1 MAAKQGDVAMKA
13 RTRLLLPLAAITLLA
28 GCASMDDRTAISP
41 RDGEVHMV
49 NDAEYIAVVENM
61 AARRGVKVEWVNPP
75 KVRTG
80 DD

>member
-1 MAAKQGDVAMKA
+1 MTA
-13 RTRLLLPLAAITLLA
+13 RTRLLLPLAATCLLA
-28 GCASMDDRTAISP
+28 SCASMDDRMAVAPSS
-41 RDGEVHMV
+41 GEVHMV
-49 NDAEYIAVVENM
+49 NDAEYIAIVENM